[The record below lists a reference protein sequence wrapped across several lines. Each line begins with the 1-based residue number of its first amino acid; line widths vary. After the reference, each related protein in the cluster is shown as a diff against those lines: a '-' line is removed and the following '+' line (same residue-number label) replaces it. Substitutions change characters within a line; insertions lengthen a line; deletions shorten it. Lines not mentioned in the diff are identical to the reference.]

1 MLRLDWKETGRPAL
15 DSLGR
20 QFIGIAKAAR
30 GGSYAYRQV
39 KYNTYLIFLDFLAER
54 FGPEDIRNIQPRH
67 VAAFLRHLRDQ
78 GRSDKRILAYLSIIR
93 WWHSRIPWQKYELPE
108 NKALFALEAKLDD
121 KKFCEEFKNEC
132 RRKGVRRRLQESHGP
147 V

>member
-15 DSLGR
+15 DRLGR
-20 QFIGIAKAAR
+20 QFIGVAKPAR

-67 VAAFLRHLRDQ
+67 VN
-78 GRSDKRILAYLSIIR
+78 IYL
-93 WWHSRIPWQKYELPE
+93 HGG
-108 NKALFALEAKLDD
+108 
-121 KKFCEEFKNEC
+121 
-132 RRKGVRRRLQESHGP
+132 KG
-147 V
+147 